1 MVKKRHADIDRCY
14 YTGTPLQSNDKS
26 DASTFLELDHVK
38 PMSAPRSTHS
48 VGNVVPATKAF
59 NNFKR
64 DKRAVEARLTAPEGY
79 GLSPVQCYAGFAEGM
94 AGVDSFGNPNV
105 PARIEGWSDGD
116 SPAITFY
123 VPEDGTV
130 GGGR

>member
-26 DASTFLELDHVK
+26 DASTFMELDHVK

-64 DKRAVEARLTAPEGY
+64 DKRAIEAVMTAPEH
-79 GLSPVQCYAGFAEGM
+79 LQPIQCYAGFAEGM
-94 AGVDSFGNPNV
+94 AGTDCYGNPNA

-123 VPEDGTV
+123 VPEDDTV